1 MKNSAYLFPMMFLLL
16 FCGCTRQQGQLEVAL
31 EYSGQNRKELEKV
44 LTHYSHCQSDSLKLE
59 AARFLISN
67 MPGHCTYTSPAIE
80 KYYTALDSV
89 QDLLPP
95 VRKLFQ
101 NIPFDRPEYTVGLQT
116 KEDIKL
122 ITAEYL
128 IHHIDLAFRQWE
140 TLPWLEG
147 LDFAQFKEYL
157 LPYRVA
163 YEPLD
168 YWLDSVE
175 FYRNILQNSI
185 ENYEDCRYFTHYMQ
199 YKLRYLPG
207 PRIEQNPDKRLHDY
221 KMDCIPNSRYLMFLQ
236 RLVGIPSAIDFIPHF
251 ANRNG
256 RHYWTMTPDMKYN
269 TLQVF
274 QANMYRA
281 PKIFR
286 QTYSHN
292 PCIIPARNEYVPSL
306 FRNPFFRDVTREYM
320 PVTDIKI
327 DIPWNVKNKYVYL
340 AVFNDLQW
348 KPVACAR
355 VSGSKAVFQDM
366 GRDIVY
372 LPVYYDENE
381 TMYPLDFPFIVWENG
396 ETERLNADKNQFES
410 ICLTRKYP
418 SNSMNDYWNT
428 SLMGLRIEVS
438 DDKNFN
444 EADTI
449 AIIQKR
455 PLSKYQD
462 ILIDTIVR
470 KRYCRLIKGS
480 RDYAYLAHL
489 SFYDKDGQKIE
500 GKAIGP
506 DSTAFQE
513 ISSDDP
519 VRFGTIRQWMGL
531 DFEKP
536 VCLSR
541 IRYLPRNDANGIFPG
556 NEYELFYYDF
566 PGGWKSLGIQNP
578 IKDELDYTDVPSNAL
593 LWLRNLTTGQEER
606 IFTYRNGRI
615 IFW

>member
-1 MKNSAYLFPMMFLLL
+1 MKNSAYLFPMMFFLL
-16 FCGCTRQQGQLEVAL
+16 FYGCTRQQVQLEAAL
-31 EYSGQNRKELEKV
+31 KYSGQNREELEKV
-44 LTHYSHCQSDSLKLE
+44 LAHYSHRQSDSLKLE

-67 MPGHCTYTSPAIE
+67 MPGHCSYTSPAIE
-80 KYYTALDSV
+80 KYYADLDTV
-89 QDLLPP
+89 KGLTPP

-101 NIPFDRPEYTVGLQT
+101 TIPFDRQEYTVGLQA

-128 IHHIDLAFRQWE
+128 IHHIDLAFQQWE

-147 LDFAQFKEYL
+147 LDFDRFKEYF

-163 YEPLD
+163 CEPLD
-168 YWLDSVE
+168 YWRDSVAVC
-175 FYRNILQNSI
+175 RKVLQNSM
-185 ENYEDCRYFTHYMQ
+185 ENYEDCRYFAHYMQ
-199 YKLRYLPG
+199 YELRYLPG
-207 PRIEQNPDKRLHDY
+207 PRMEQNPDRRLHDY
-221 KMDCIPNSRYLMFLQ
+221 KMDCIPLSCYLMFSQ
-236 RLVGIPSAIDFIPHF
+236 RWIGIPSSIDFIPHF
-251 ANRNG
+251 GNRNG
-256 RHYWTMTPDMKYN
+256 RHYWTRSIDVKYN

-306 FRNPFFRDVTREYM
+306 FRNPFFRDVTREYI

-327 DIPWNVKNKYVYL
+327 KIPQSLKSKHVYL

-348 KPVACAR
+348 KPVACAK
-355 VSGSKAVFQDM
+355 VSGNKAVFQDM

-381 TMYPLDFPFIVWENG
+381 TMCPLDFPLIVWENG
-396 ETERLNADKNQFES
+396 ETERLNADKDRLETM
-410 ICLTRKYP
+410 CLTRKYP
-418 SNSMNDYWNT
+418 SNSMNDYWNS
-428 SLMGLRIEVS
+428 SLTGLRIEVS
-438 DDKNFN
+438 DDKDFSV
-444 EADTI
+444 ADTI
-449 AIIQKR
+449 AVIQER

-470 KRYCRLIKGS
+470 KRYWRFIKDNG
-480 RDYAYLAHL
+480 DFVYLAHL
-489 SFYDKDGQKIE
+489 SFYDKDGQVIN

-506 DSTAFQE
+506 DSIAFQE

-519 VRFGTIRQWMGL
+519 VRFGTIAKWMGL

-536 VCLSR
+536 VCISR

-566 PGGWKSLGIQNP
+566 PGGWKSLGVQNP
-578 IKDELDYTDVPSNAL
+578 IKDELDYMDVPSNAL

-606 IFTYRNGRI
+606 IFTYINGRV

>member
-1 MKNSAYLFPMMFLLL
+1 MRHSAYLFSIISILLL
-16 FCGCTRQQGQLEVAL
+16 CRCFRQPGQLETAL
-31 EYSGQNRKELEKV
+31 EYSGKNRKELEKV
-44 LTHYSHCQSDSLKLE
+44 LIHYSQHLTDSLKLE
-59 AARFLISN
+59 AARFLIAN
-67 MPGHCTYTSPAIE
+67 MPGHCTYTSPAVE
-80 KYYTALDSV
+80 KYYAALDTV
-89 QDLLPP
+89 QGLTPP
-95 VRKLFQ
+95 CRKLFQ
-101 NIPFDRPEYTVGLQT
+101 TLPFDRPEYAAGLQA

-140 TLPWLEG
+140 MLPWLEG
-147 LDFAQFKEYL
+147 LDFARFKEYL

-168 YWLDSVE
+168 YWRDSVE
-175 FYRNILQNSI
+175 FCQKLLQNSM
-185 ENYEDCRYFTHYMQ
+185 EYYEDCRYFAHYMQ
-199 YKLRYLPG
+199 YKLFYFRCSPM
-207 PRIEQNPDKRLHDY
+207 EMNPDQRLHDY
-221 KMDCIPNSRYLMFLQ
+221 VMDCIPSSRYQMFLQ

-286 QTYSHN
+286 QTYSYN
-292 PCIIPARNEYVPSL
+292 PFIVPARNEYVPRL
-306 FRNPFFRDVTREYM
+306 FRNPFFKDVTREYL

-327 DIPWNVKNKYVYL
+327 DVPGGLKNRHVYL

-348 KPVACAR
+348 KPIACTK

-372 LPVYYDENE
+372 LPVYYDENG

-396 ETERLNADKNQFES
+396 ETERLNADKNRFES
-410 ICLTRKYP
+410 MCLTRKYP

-428 SLMGLRIEVS
+428 SLMGLRIEMS
-438 DDKNFN
+438 NDADFN
-444 EADTI
+444 MTDTI
-449 AIIQKR
+449 AVIQER
-455 PLSKYQD
+455 PLPGYLD
-462 ILIDTIVR
+462 IHIDTTER
-470 KRYCRLIKGS
+470 KRYCRLLKDN
-480 RDYAYLAHL
+480 RDFVYLAHL
-489 SFYDKDGQKIE
+489 SFYDKDGQVIT

-506 DSTAFQE
+506 DSTAFQD
-513 ISSDDP
+513 ISLDDP
-519 VRFGTIRQWMGL
+519 VRFGTIKQWMGL

-536 VCLSR
+536 VCVSR
-541 IRYLPRNDANGIFPG
+541 IRFLPRNDANGIFPG

-578 IKDELDYTDVPSNAL
+578 IKDELDYTNVPSNAL
-593 LWLRNLTTGQEER
+593 LWLRNLTTGLEER